1 MKRRALSLLVVLL
14 CTLSLFASRP
24 TVALVLS
31 GGGSRGLAHIAVLEA
46 VEKHGIPI
54 DMILGTS
61 MGALVG
67 SLYSAGYSPKE
78 IRAFAEAPNFSTDR
92 KSVV

>member
-46 VEKHGIPI
+46 
-54 DMILGTS
+54 
-61 MGALVG
+61 
-67 SLYSAGYSPKE
+67 E
-78 IRAFAEAPNFSTDR
+78 IGRASCRER
-92 KSVV
+92 V